1 MARRRTINANILHGK
16 EPSPQNVTEK
26 PPKQRGGRK
35 RDTESP
41 PVPGRKKRG
50 RAAQTTDAGQP
61 RKGGKKPGAK
71 WQQYSELPDNAP
83 KPKSIST
90 WRQLTMHLGEPAKQ
104 TPESRMHASHETSSD
119 AESDYAS
126 PNQQPQKQKGQGSKD
141 SRMRTHPR
149 CLEHAPSVQEH
160 SALHSGSSEKEEVDI
175 CSSPAGLPAAS
186 LLPSCPQSPSQQDAQ
201 PPADDP
207 PEPWFPL
214 QSSPRASQPA
224 SVSGIA
230 TPPGHPQMG
239 RYWQ

>member
-1 MARRRTINANILHGK
+1 MKLLAIHEELKKAGLQLAPGWRCVGKQRSGGKGAGIWDIDFYPPNGFTPVSGQGQTSYRSMTGVLRAHGVEAKILSTPSPPQDTAPAQPSSPEQLRLQFVVPRKKRGCPARRTINANILHGK

-26 PPKQRGGRK
+26 PPKQRG
-35 RDTESP
+35 
-41 PVPGRKKRG
+41 
-50 RAAQTTDAGQP
+50 
-61 RKGGKKPGAK
+61 
-71 WQQYSELPDNAP
+71 
-83 KPKSIST
+83 
-90 WRQLTMHLGEPAKQ
+90 
-104 TPESRMHASHETSSD
+104 
-119 AESDYAS
+119 
-126 PNQQPQKQKGQGSKD
+126 
-141 SRMRTHPR
+141 
-149 CLEHAPSVQEH
+149 
-160 SALHSGSSEKEEVDI
+160 SSEEEEVDI